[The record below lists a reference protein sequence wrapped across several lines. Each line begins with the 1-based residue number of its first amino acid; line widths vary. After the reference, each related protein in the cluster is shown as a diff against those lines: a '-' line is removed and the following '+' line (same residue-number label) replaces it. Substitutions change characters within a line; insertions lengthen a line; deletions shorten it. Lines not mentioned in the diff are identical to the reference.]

1 MAVRPR
7 RFKTR
12 HVAIVSLLT
21 AIVLFRKWLYCIGV
35 VIHCFATWNV
45 RPINY
50 IGSHADGFPL
60 DLVDLPPAAALNVS
74 ALLAARHTAATASRQ
89 ADLELANAYIAKT
102 ETDLKW
108 GPAVTEAEMVVPPIL
123 HQIMLGMKGPVPPKW
138 TEAANACT
146 AIHPHWT
153 LMVWNDAAAEEFI
166 KVEHSWFYETWINY
180 RYNIQK
186 ADSLRYLVLYTY
198 GGTYLDMDL
207 QCLRPLDPF
216 RKFEFLANAAH
227 PVGVSNGF
235 IMTAP
240 KSPFMAQ
247 LVENLKLFNRFF
259 FTAYP
264 TVMFSTGCMYV
275 SAQHAIAQNR
285 EPLKVLGGQ
294 HNRLNG
300 AVTTPLFKHLGAS
313 SWHRGDAKLFVTI
326 GKIIKAIMTVGQ
338 EDHSSPSSSSLP
350 PASSASPSSSHADHV
365 ADPHS
370 RRRHRSISAL
380 SIFPIS
386 AFTLAF
392 VACFR
397 FIYMR
402 RRRAQRAAAAAT
414 AVHQP
419 KKFVPATESLEV
431 EKRCPLDSV

>member
-1 MAVRPR
+1 MRFLAVRPR

-12 HVAIVSLLT
+12 HVAILTLLT
-21 AIVLFRKWLYCIGV
+21 AVLLFRKWLYCIGV
-35 VIHCFATWNV
+35 VIHCFATWNL

-50 IGSHADGFPL
+50 IGSNGDGFPL
-60 DLVDLPPAAALNVS
+60 DLLDLPPAANLNVTD
-74 ALLAARHTAATASRQ
+74 LLAARRIAATASRQ
-89 ADLELANAYIAKT
+89 AELELANQHIARIDA
-102 ETDLKW
+102 ELKW
-108 GPAVTEAEMVVPPIL
+108 GPDVAEAEMVVPPIL
-123 HQIMLGMKGPVPPKW
+123 HQIVLGMKGPIPTKW

-153 LMVWNDAAAEEFI
+153 VMVWDDAAAQEFI
-166 KVEHSWFYETWINY
+166 KVEHSWFYDTWINY

-240 KSPFMAQ
+240 KSKFMAQ

-275 SAQHAIAQNR
+275 SAQHAIAENR

-313 SWHRGDAKLFVTI
+313 SWHRGDAKLFVTL
-326 GKIIKAIMTVGQ
+326 GKIIKAIMTVGHDDPPQ
-338 EDHSSPSSSSLP
+338 HPPLSPDQQQQPHL
-350 PASSASPSSSHADHV
+350 AD
-365 ADPHS
+365 AGS
-370 RRRHRSISAL
+370 RRRYRSISVL

-402 RRRAQRAAAAAT
+402 RRRAHRAAAAAHPQSLKS
-414 AVHQP
+414 AA
-419 KKFVPATESLEV
+419 ATDALVV
-431 EKRCPLDSV
+431 EKRCPMDSV

>member
-1 MAVRPR
+1 MRFLAVRPR
-7 RFKTR
+7 RFKSR
-12 HVAIVSLLT
+12 HVAVLALLS
-21 AIVLFRKWLYCIGV
+21 AILLFRKWLYCIGV
-35 VIHCFATWNV
+35 VIHCFATWNI

-60 DLVDLPPAAALNVS
+60 DLLDLPPPADLNVTD
-74 ALLAARHTAATASRQ
+74 LLAARHAAATASRQ
-89 ADLELANAYIAKT
+89 SDLEAANQHIARIDA
-102 ETDLKW
+102 ELKW
-108 GPAVTEAEMVVPPIL
+108 GPDVAEAEMVVPPIL
-123 HQIMLGMKGPVPPKW
+123 HQIVLGMTGPTPPKW

-153 LMVWNDAAAEEFI
+153 VMVWNDAAAEEFI
-166 KVEHSWFYETWINY
+166 KVEHSWFYDTWINY

-240 KSPFMAQ
+240 KSKFMAQ

-275 SAQHAIAQNR
+275 SAQHAIADNR

-313 SWHRGDAKLFVTI
+313 SWHRGDAKLFVTL

-338 EDHSSPSSSSLP
+338 DEPPQQPPLLSPDQHHQQQP
-350 PASSASPSSSHADHV
+350 PQHADTM
-365 ADPHS
+365 S
-370 RRRHRSISAL
+370 RRRQRSLSVL

-402 RRRAQRAAAAAT
+402 RRRAQRAAAAAHPLSLKSAT
-414 AVHQP
+414 ATDALV
-419 KKFVPATESLEV
+419 V
-431 EKRCPLDSV
+431 EKRCPMDSV

>member
-1 MAVRPR
+1 MRFLAVRPR

-12 HVAIVSLLT
+12 HVAILTLLT
-21 AIVLFRKWLYCIGV
+21 AILLFRKWLYCIGV

-50 IGSHADGFPL
+50 IGSNGDGFPL
-60 DLVDLPPAAALNVS
+60 DLVDLPPAANLNVTD
-74 ALLAARHTAATASRQ
+74 LLAARRIAATASRQ
-89 ADLELANAYIAKT
+89 AELELANQQIARIDA
-102 ETDLKW
+102 ELKW
-108 GPAVTEAEMVVPPIL
+108 GPEVAEAEMVVPPIL
-123 HQIMLGMKGPVPPKW
+123 HQIVLGMKGPIPTKW

-153 LMVWNDAAAEEFI
+153 VMVWDDAAAQEFI
-166 KVEHSWFYETWINY
+166 KVEHSWFYDTWINY

-240 KSPFMAQ
+240 KSKFMAQ

-275 SAQHAIAQNR
+275 SAQHAIAENR

-313 SWHRGDAKLFVTI
+313 SWHRGDAKLFVTL
-326 GKIIKAIMTVGQ
+326 GKIIKAIMTVGHDDPSQ
-338 EDHSSPSSSSLP
+338 HPPLSPDQQQLP
-350 PASSASPSSSHADHV
+350 HLAD
-365 ADPHS
+365 AGS
-370 RRRHRSISAL
+370 RRRYRSISVL

-402 RRRAQRAAAAAT
+402 RRRAHRAAAAVHPQSLKSAT
-414 AVHQP
+414 ATDALV
-419 KKFVPATESLEV
+419 V
-431 EKRCPLDSV
+431 EKRCPMDSV